1 MTTLVFCNQEAGSF
15 ESCTEQMGSIS
26 EYLHEMTGDES
37 VIVETDKVTEEQL
50 MAADRAI
57 AMGGDGTVG
66 RVLAKLARAPKRIPI
81 GIIPAGTGNLFA
93 DCLGLKT
100 ENKEEM
106 LELALDTI
114 RNGRLLPIDLGEAN
128 GVPFAL
134 DVAVGPI
141 AMAVTTP
148 GKSEKG
154 THGMFSYVRPLMKAM
169 FERPYKFRIVADG
182 QTIECNASAIFVTN
196 PQELGIGQRADASSL
211 QDGKLNLII
220 LDPQNLDEY
229 VGIAMR
235 FGAWFLGSAE
245 TDNVPY
251 KMFDVSTVT
260 IEALHELSTPQLIAS
275 ALPVPQEA
283 AAPVDED
290 DKQPTTMLDGD
301 EFGTTPVT
309 VSVLPDAVDIYVPR
323 ATAT

>member
-15 ESCTEQMGSIS
+15 ESCTDRMGSIS
-26 EYLHEMTGDES
+26 DYLQEMTGDES
-37 VIVETDKVTEEQL
+37 VIVEVDKVTEEQI
-50 MAADRAI
+50 AKADRAI

-66 RVLAKLARAPKRIPI
+66 RVLAKLANRTPRIPI

-100 ENKEEM
+100 ESPEEM
-106 LELALDTI
+106 LSLALETI
-114 RNGRLLPIDLGEAN
+114 KNGRVLPIDLGEAN

-141 AMAVTTP
+141 AMAVTQP
-148 GKSEKG
+148 GKTEKG
-154 THGMFSYVRPLMKAM
+154 SHGMFSYVRPLMKAM
-169 FERPYKFRIVADG
+169 FERPYKFKIVADG
-182 QTIECNASAIFVTN
+182 IPFECNASAIFVTN
-196 PQELGIGQRADASSL
+196 PQELGIGQRADASTL
-211 QDGKLNLII
+211 RDGKLNLII

-235 FGAWFLGSAE
+235 FGAWFLGNAE

-251 KMFDVSTVT
+251 RIFEVSNVT
-260 IEALHELSTPQLIAS
+260 IEALHELKTPQLIAS
-275 ALPVPQEA
+275 ALPVQQET
-283 AAPVDED
+283 AAPVDDD

-301 EFGTTPVT
+301 VFGTTPVA
-309 VSVLPDAVDIYVPR
+309 VQILPAAVDVYVPHT
-323 ATAT
+323 TAV